1 MKLAR
6 LVVKEIVGMFV
17 DDGNLALLAVILVA
31 LITAG
36 VKLLSLPPL
45 AGGILL
51 LAGCI
56 AILVGSVRRA
66 VPRR

>member
-45 AGGILL
+45 VGGILL

>member
-1 MKLAR
+1 MKLIR
-6 LVVKEIVGMFV
+6 LIVKEIIGMFV
-17 DDGNLALLAVILVA
+17 DDGNLALLAVILIAMV
-31 LITAG
+31 TAG

-56 AILVGSVRRA
+56 AILIGSVRRG